1 MTTPKSKY
9 RIWDKGILV
18 PAYTRKPKDPRAIAL
33 GARTL
38 EERQIGLKYYIPADA
53 LVAEEA

>member
-1 MTTPKSKY
+1 MTPPKSKY
-9 RIWDKGILV
+9 RLWDKGILV

-33 GARTL
+33 GVRTL

-53 LVAEEA
+53 ITREA

>member
-1 MTTPKSKY
+1 MTPPKSKY

-33 GARTL
+33 GVRTL

-53 LVAEEA
+53 ITRAA